1 MSALPPRGTRP
12 AGGCAGLGS
21 HAARNTKT
29 LAGVAAREDLWVTA
43 VKGDSYLLEEDVVL
57 RKRS

>member
-1 MSALPPRGTRP
+1 MRP

-21 HAARNTKT
+21 QAARNTKT
-29 LAGVAAREDLWVTA
+29 LVGVAAREDIWVNA
-43 VKGDSYLLEEDVVL
+43 VKGGSYLLDEGVIL